1 MLHKFQEFGVAHG
14 DMLLLLLF
22 VLTLGLFLAHAMLK
36 IAATSDNK
44 WTAISVL
51 IFNLIIQITHL
62 LVIVFCVLTANL
74 ALITFAFVGMYLVGK
89 TK

>member
-1 MLHKFQEFGVAHG
+1 MLYKFQQFGIDHG

-36 IAATSDNK
+36 AAATSDNK
-44 WTAISVL
+44 WTALSVL
-51 IFNLIIQITHL
+51 IFNLIIQVAHL
-62 LVIVFCVLTANL
+62 LVVVFCVLTANL